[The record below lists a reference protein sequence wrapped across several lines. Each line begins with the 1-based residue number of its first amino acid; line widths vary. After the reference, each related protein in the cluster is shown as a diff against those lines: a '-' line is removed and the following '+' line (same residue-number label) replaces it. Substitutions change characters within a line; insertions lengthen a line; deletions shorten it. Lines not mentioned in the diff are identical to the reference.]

1 VKDGDIREQ
10 RAVGK
15 RQQPAPLRR
24 PEIGIQGQTG
34 NPVYLISL
42 RDVPIVLA
50 PRRLLRV
57 PQEMRTG
64 DMVADADPGAAQ
76 AGDEFRSHVSARA
89 IEAVCLLMVVS
100 LDFET
105 LMQIIP

>member
-1 VKDGDIREQ
+1 V
-10 RAVGK
+10 
-15 RQQPAPLRR
+15 
-24 PEIGIQGQTG
+24 
-34 NPVYLISL
+34 

-64 DMVADADPGAAQ
+64 DRVGKVDLGAAQ
-76 AGDEFRSHVSARA
+76 TGEVFLSHASARA
-89 IEAVCLLMVVS
+89 IEAVCLLMVDS

-105 LMQIIP
+105 LMRVIP